1 MKVSAHDGFG
11 KRVVTAEQTAGA
23 CNFPHNDKENAIS
36 KAAENNASRGEAF
49 LGMHCAAEGL
59 RQPAPCDVTRHT
71 SHVTRH
77 TSHVTRHTSHAM
89 SRIICHE
96 SHVTSTL

>member
-49 LGMHCAAEGL
+49 LGMRCSAAAGAL
-59 RQPAPCDVTRHT
+59 RCHT

-77 TSHVTRHTSHAM
+77 TSHVM